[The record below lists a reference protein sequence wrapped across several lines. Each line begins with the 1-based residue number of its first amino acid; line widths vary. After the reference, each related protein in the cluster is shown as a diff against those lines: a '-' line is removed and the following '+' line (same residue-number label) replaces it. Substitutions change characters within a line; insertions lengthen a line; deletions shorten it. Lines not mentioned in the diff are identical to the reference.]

1 MFILSGKQSQA
12 AQSNCSSQVL
22 SSSHPFHKSRPGPEL
37 PAVLSSCGP
46 QGGAL
51 GQPAEALGVLRS
63 APPARVCSEQQE
75 SAV

>member
-1 MFILSGKQSQA
+1 MFILSEKQSQA
-12 AQSNCSSQVL
+12 AQSDCSSQVL
-22 SSSHPFHKSRPGPEL
+22 SSSRPVHESRPGPEL

-63 APPARVCSEQQE
+63 APPAGVCPEQQE